1 MPFFFKLLFAPRTL
15 RPCFGSP
22 AGGGRALG
30 EGFGWGRRAGDTKE
44 AAGGGRSG
52 APPPP
57 PSTPPAVGSPLFP
70 SFFPPSFLKRERRRG
85 GRQAAVEVSPP
96 SPAAEEI
103 RREANNVI
111 HCWGARPLGLFIFRT
126 LAAVIFDL
134 PTSSAEFLL
143 EAGDVLGGEELGI
156 FLCSQRATVWCL
168 FTPEFH

>member
-1 MPFFFKLLFAPRTL
+1 M
-15 RPCFGSP
+15 
-22 AGGGRALG
+22 
-30 EGFGWGRRAGDTKE
+30 
-44 AAGGGRSG
+44 
-52 APPPP
+52 
-57 PSTPPAVGSPLFP
+57 
-70 SFFPPSFLKRERRRG
+70 
-85 GRQAAVEVSPP
+85 
-96 SPAAEEI
+96 
-103 RREANNVI
+103 I

>member
-1 MPFFFKLLFAPRTL
+1 MF
-15 RPCFGSP
+15 
-22 AGGGRALG
+22 
-30 EGFGWGRRAGDTKE
+30 W
-44 AAGGGRSG
+44 
-52 APPPP
+52 
-57 PSTPPAVGSPLFP
+57 FP
-70 SFFPPSFLKRERRRG
+70 SRGREGAGRGLRLGKEGRGHKGSGRGGSERGTPTPSQHLPGRGEPPFPFIFPPSFLKRERRRG